1 MFLAI
6 KSRIGAELSCGLVLV
21 LRLSC
26 RYAMCRLRRHRDLPL
41 ELLSLGVDARSR
53 YLTKHIQSKARH

>member
-6 KSRIGAELSCGLVLV
+6 KSRIGLSCPAGLP
-21 LRLSC
+21 C